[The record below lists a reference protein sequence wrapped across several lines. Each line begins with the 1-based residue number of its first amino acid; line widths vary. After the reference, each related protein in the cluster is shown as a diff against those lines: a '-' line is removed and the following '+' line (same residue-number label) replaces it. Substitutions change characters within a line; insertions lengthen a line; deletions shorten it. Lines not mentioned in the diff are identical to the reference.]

1 MDFIGGMAVLL
12 RFSLAA
18 MRLSLSVLLIVCS
31 LAACLPGIEER
42 YHPDAEFAELGADYL
57 VITSGELVGAL
68 APLLDRR
75 AADDLLV
82 KLVTVDELA
91 DQAGKP
97 FIGPEDLRGFLNN
110 ALLTWSIPPRY
121 VLLVGDFQSPGSKIG
136 DGGKQEA
143 WIPTFIVESSSGLD
157 APSDVLFGISG
168 VGEEPAMAI
177 GRIPASDASVVGRVI
192 KKILAYEDY
201 HTGIDPKMLALVD
214 GDDPH
219 YSYDALLF
227 YQALAPDRLFSLETL
242 EIDDLTQMPP
252 IDISGY
258 DPVLYFGHGSLQQW
272 GARRYLTSQDPKLL
286 TKDDGYAVIF
296 QWSCLTGYFIHPTA
310 ISLSEALLIAHEGK
324 VAAIFAPTGLTDPSE
339 QAGLFLALADAVK
352 TLESGRLGDYLLYAQ
367 QRAYGESEVL
377 NEIVETFVLLGD
389 PAMKVNW

>member
-1 MDFIGGMAVLL
+1 MK
-12 RFSLAA
+12 
-18 MRLSLSVLLIVCS
+18 LSLSVLLIVCS
-31 LAACLPGIEER
+31 LAACLPGIEAR
-42 YHPDAEFAELGADYL
+42 YHPDAEFSEPGADYL
-57 VITSGELVGAL
+57 VITSGELVGTL
-68 APLLDRR
+68 APLLERR
-75 AADDLLV
+75 AADDLMV

-121 VLLVGDFQSPGSKIG
+121 VLLVGDFQSPVSKMG
-136 DGGKQEA
+136 DGRKLDAG
-143 WIPTFIVESSSGLD
+143 IPTFIVKSSSGLD
-157 APSDVLFGISG
+157 APSDVLFGISD
-168 VGEEPAMAI
+168 VDEKPAMAI
-177 GRIPASDASVVGRVI
+177 GRIPSDEASVVATVI
-192 KKILAYEDY
+192 KKILAYED
-201 HTGIDPKMLALVD
+201 HQNVINPEMLALVD

-227 YQALAPDRLFSLETL
+227 FQALAPDRLFRLETL
-242 EIDDLTQMPP
+242 EINDLTQMPP

-272 GARRYLTSQDPKLL
+272 GVRRYLTSQDLNLL

-324 VAAIFAPTGLTDPSE
+324 VAAIFAPTGLTDPSQ
-339 QAGLFLALADAVK
+339 QAGLFLALAEAVK

-377 NEIVETFVLLGD
+377 SEIVETFVLLGD